1 MIDIL
6 QRVIETKDGQIGDLS
21 KKIDQLIER
30 DRETNFLLKGLQ
42 DRIFLLERGA
52 EEVPEEKKKPKKD
65 R

>member
-1 MIDIL
+1 MD
-6 QRVIETKDGQIGDLS
+6 DLS